1 MAYSTLSLLFLFSM
15 NLSGNS
21 LKFPKES
28 DPDIKKFVP
37 AGYVLTKEA
46 TGDLNQDGLED
57 KVLVLEKS
65 PNESRVLVILFKDIT
80 GKFSYFTH
88 SEKLI
93 LPMSEGDAFGDPCS
107 SVTVEKGLLV
117 INHNAGKLQRWG
129 MRYSFQFQ
137 SGHFYLTS
145 RMTVSLSLNSSREAR
160 KNEYFPQSGVNIE
173 TMTDAS
179 GKEKKI
185 RLKMKKRP
193 HLLLSEFKGYFQKHY
208 LVYQGT

>member
-1 MAYSTLSLLFLFSM
+1 M
-15 NLSGNS
+15 
-21 LKFPKES
+21 
-28 DPDIKKFVP
+28 P

-46 TGDLNQDGLED
+46 NGDLNQDGLED

-65 PNESRVLVILFKDIT
+65 PNENRVLVILFKDIT
-80 GKFSYFTH
+80 GKFYYFTH

-107 SVTVEKGLLV
+107 SVTVEKGMLV

-129 MRYSFQFQ
+129 MKYSFQFQ

-145 RMTVSLSLNSSREAR
+145 RMTISLSLNSSREAK
-160 KNEYFPQSGVNIE
+160 KNEYYPQSGINIE
-173 TMTDAS
+173 TMTDSS

-193 HLLLSEFKGYFQKHY
+193 HLLLSEFKGYSIRVDDEF
-208 LVYQGT
+208 